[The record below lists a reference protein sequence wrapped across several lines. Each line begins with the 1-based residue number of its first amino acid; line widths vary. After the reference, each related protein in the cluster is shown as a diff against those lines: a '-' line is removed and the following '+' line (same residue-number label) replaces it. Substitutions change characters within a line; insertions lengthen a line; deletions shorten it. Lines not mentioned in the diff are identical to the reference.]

1 MEAAGNAPPPAAK
14 KAGHEEEEEEEE
26 EEEGKRGRCTAR
38 GGTPKEGDGGSGGQE
53 VETGEP
59 ES

>member
-14 KAGHEEEEEEEE
+14 KAGPE

-38 GGTPKEGDGGSGGQE
+38 GGTPREGDGGSGGQE
-53 VETGEP
+53 VQTGEP